1 MRINKYNE
9 YIIESILIQLI
20 NESEVVFR
28 KDFKELL
35 DDMQTG
41 FDDSVD
47 KICNILIDIVKS
59 NRDLDI
65 VQNYIGLSDEIDK
78 VSFIPDNKVNDL
90 DIKVTGNI
98 VGVGLKNELH
108 SIQKDAK
115 LPLEG
120 MLFLPVNEF
129 MENDIINSWKIA
141 KKINMALVPDTSW
154 NQYTLYY
161 LQNTED
167 PTKFITTY
175 SYNNDIK
182 LPYEYIDNGVNKI
195 KIGRYINKLLDL
207 YFSSNP
213 ERNKFTDSDIE
224 KFTNKFIST
233 MEYKR
238 NALNHFKVVKGEDIK
253 HWYLS
258 DNYAGQTGQL
268 GQSCMRYSKCQ
279 DYFKIYI
286 ENPDVC
292 QLVIFTDKTDR
303 LLGRAL
309 LWTLEDGDLY
319 MDRIYTT
326 KDSNVELFR
335 KWGNLNGYKKQ
346 YPTNSYELK
355 VKVTPKN
362 HEFYPYMDTFKYY
375 KPEDGL
381 LSNTMFKSTYLL
393 LQEHDGQAERIE
405 IKTNF
410 IKSFFQ

>member
-9 YIIESILIQLI
+9 YITESILIQLI
-20 NESEVVFR
+20 NESEVVFK

-41 FDDSVD
+41 FNDSVD

-59 NRDLDI
+59 NRDLDV

-98 VGVGLKNELH
+98 IGIGLKNELH

-120 MLFLPVNEF
+120 MLFLPSNEF

-141 KKINMALVPDTSW
+141 KKINMALVPDTNW

-167 PTKFITTY
+167 LTKFTTVY
-175 SYNNDIK
+175 SHVDDIG
-182 LPYEYIDNGVNKI
+182 LPFEYIDNGVNKI

-213 ERNKFTDSDIE
+213 DERKKYTNSDIE
-224 KFTNKFIST
+224 AFTNKFISA

-238 NALNHFKVVKGEDIK
+238 NALDHFKIVKGEDIK
-253 HWYLS
+253 YWYLV
-258 DNYAGQTGQL
+258 DNYVGRTGQL
-268 GQSCMRYSKCQ
+268 GQSCMRHSICQ
-279 DYFKIYI
+279 DFFKIYI
-286 ENPDVC
+286 DNPDVC
-292 QLVIFTDKTDR
+292 QLVIFTDTRDK

-309 LWTLEDGDLY
+309 LWTLEDGNLY

-326 KDSNVELFR
+326 RDSSTELFR
-335 KWGNLNGYKKQ
+335 KWGNLNGYRKQ
-346 YPTNSYELK
+346 YPNSNELK
-355 VKVTPKN
+355 VKIPAKSY
-362 HEFYPYMDTFKYY
+362 ELYPYMDTFKYY
-375 KPEDGL
+375 KPEEGL
-381 LSNTMFKSTYLL
+381 LANRMLETPYLE
-393 LQEHDGQAERIE
+393 LQEDNGQAERRI
-405 IKTNF
+405 N
-410 IKSFFQ
+410 